1 MTSHEFRIHAI
12 GAIVA
17 LTINGFVIAQ
27 TPALTAPNNSAGEPN
42 KPPEGTKPA
51 VMAPAPG
58 TTAAAPLRTEPAR
71 AAFDKLD
78 REKLG
83 YVTLNDIVQLRG
95 KADFD
100 DADRNK
106 DGKLSFTE
114 FETLWNKYRTGN

>member
-1 MTSHEFRIHAI
+1 LSV
-12 GAIVA
+12 G
-17 LTINGFVIAQ
+17 GFAIAQ

-51 VMAPAPG
+51 VTAPAPG
-58 TTAAAPLRTEPAR
+58 PTAAAPSRTESAR
-71 AAFDKLD
+71 TAFDKLD

-83 YVTLNDIVQLRG
+83 YLTPKDIVQPPG
-95 KADFD
+95 KANFD

-106 DGKLSFTE
+106 DGKLSFAE